1 MRWLSI
7 LAAAAAL
14 SLGTAS
20 ASAQPVVEV
29 VFVNPERY
37 ADASPSRYLVDER
50 ERDAALAELR
60 EHLRSLG
67 AKHLKDGDRLRIE
80 VLDVDLAGI
89 LELSRSGQRD
99 VRVMR
104 EAGVPRIDV
113 RYTLNRAGVESSGQ
127 ERVTDPAYLNSVT
140 RCRATGPLC
149 YEKLMLDDWFM
160 RRFAGD
166 ATRRAR

>member
-1 MRWLSI
+1 MQEAEVRMRWLSI

-104 EAGVPRIDV
+104 EAGVP
-113 RYTLNRAGVESSGQ
+113 
-127 ERVTDPAYLNSVT
+127 
-140 RCRATGPLC
+140 
-149 YEKLMLDDWFM
+149 
-160 RRFAGD
+160 
-166 ATRRAR
+166 

>member
-7 LAAAAAL
+7 VAAAAAL
-14 SLGTAS
+14 SLAAMSTL
-20 ASAQPVVEV
+20 AQPVVEV
-29 VFVNPERY
+29 VFVNPEGY
-37 ADASPSRYLVDER
+37 ADASPSRYVVDER
-50 ERDAALAELR
+50 ERDAVLAELR

-67 AKHLKDGDRLRIE
+67 AKYLKHGDRLRIE

-89 LELSRSGQRD
+89 LEVSRSGQRD

-104 EAGVPRIDV
+104 EAGTPRIDV
-113 RYTLNRAGVESSGQ
+113 RYTLNRGGVQSSGQ
-127 ERVTDPAYLNSVT
+127 ERITDQAYLDNAM
-140 RCRATGPLC
+140 RCRGAGPLC

-166 ATRRAR
+166 AMRRTQ

>member
-1 MRWLSI
+1 MRWFSI
-7 LAAAAAL
+7 FSTTAAL
-14 SLGTAS
+14 LLGVGT
-20 ASAQPVVEV
+20 ASAQPVVDV

-37 ADASPSRYLVDER
+37 TDASPSRYLADER
-50 ERDAALAELR
+50 ERDATLAALR

-67 AKHLKDGDRLRIE
+67 AKYLKDGDRLHIE

-89 LELSRSGQRD
+89 VELSRSGQRD

-113 RYTLNRAGVESSGQ
+113 RYVFETEGVESSGH
-127 ERVTDPAYLNSVT
+127 ERITDPAYLDTAT

-149 YEKLMLDDWFM
+149 YEKLMLDAWFV
-160 RRFAGD
+160 RRLASGV
-166 ATRRAR
+166 AQRGK

>member
-1 MRWLSI
+1 MRLFSI
-7 LAAAAAL
+7 FSVTAAL
-14 SLGTAS
+14 MLGAGTAS
-20 ASAQPVVEV
+20 AQAVVEV
-29 VFVNPERY
+29 VFVHPELY
-37 ADASPSRYLVDER
+37 TDAAPSRYLVVER

-67 AKHLKDGDRLRIE
+67 AKYLKDGDRLRIE

-89 LELSRSGQRD
+89 VELSRSGQRD

-113 RYTLNRAGVESSGQ
+113 RYTFNREGVGSSRQ
-127 ERVTDPAYLNSVT
+127 ERITDPGYLNNAS

-149 YEKLMLDDWFM
+149 YEKLMLDAWFV
-160 RRFAGD
+160 RRFVSGVAQRGK
-166 ATRRAR
+166 

>member
-1 MRWLSI
+1 MRCFWI

-14 SLGTAS
+14 SLGTAP

-37 ADASPSRYLVDER
+37 ADAAPSRYVVDER
-50 ERDAALAELR
+50 ERNAALAELR

-67 AKHLKDGDRLRIE
+67 AKYLKDGDRLRID

-89 LELSRSGQRD
+89 QELSRSGQRD

-104 EAGVPRIDV
+104 EAGAPRIDV

-127 ERVTDPAYLNSVT
+127 ERVTDPAYLNNVT
-140 RCRATGPLC
+140 RCRAMGPLC
-149 YEKLMLDDWFM
+149 YERLMLDDWFM
-160 RRFAGD
+160 LRFA
-166 ATRRAR
+166 AEPARRGQ